1 MRAKMLMLTG
11 GALALLVILALGALM
26 LGRTLFN
33 EPGVARLGSVTDQF
47 GEAGV
52 LFVFAH
58 PDDEITANALM
69 ARLVAA
75 GAPVHLFTATR
86 GEAGTQYPPVVDQPH
101 LGVVRE
107 AEARKHGFALGV
119 TSHDVRDL
127 GDGQLEYRPLDDLTA
142 LVAETIARTR
152 PSAVVSFHP
161 ESGVSLHP
169 DHMMIGA
176 AARAAVE
183 ALGEDAPVLIYVL
196 APRPALR
203 RFGGARGQHIAALQP
218 EPDFGV
224 HAPAGPK
231 IRAWRIHES
240 QSRYLQAAYGLPPGL
255 LHRLWTE
262 EYYAVAPAPGF
273 SETGLAQ
280 PQ

>member
-1 MRAKMLMLTG
+1 MRARLIVLG
-11 GALALLVILALGALM
+11 GALAAGLILALAALI
-26 LGRTLFN
+26 LGRSLFN
-33 EPGVARLGSVTDQF
+33 EPGVARLSSVTQQF

-69 ARLVAA
+69 ARIVAE
-75 GAPVHLFTATR
+75 GVPVHLFTATR
-86 GEAGTQYPPVVDQPH
+86 GEAGTQYPPVVDQAH

-119 TSHDVRDL
+119 ASHEVRDL
-127 GDGQLEYRPLDDLTA
+127 GDGQLETRPLDDLTA
-142 LVAETIARTR
+142 LVAQTIARTR

-176 AARAAVE
+176 AAQAAV
-183 ALGEDAPVLIYVL
+183 AGLGPDAPVLIYVL

-203 RFGGARGQHIAALQP
+203 RFGGARGQHVAALQP
-218 EPDFGV
+218 EPDFAV
-224 HAPAGPK
+224 PAPAGPK

-240 QSRYLQAAYGLPPGL
+240 QSRYLQAAYGLPPGV
-255 LHRLWTE
+255 LHRLWTQ
-262 EYYAVAPAPGF
+262 EYYAVAPAPVIGD
-273 SETGLAQ
+273 TGLAQ
-280 PQ
+280 PE

>member
-1 MRAKMLMLTG
+1 MRAKMLILTG
-11 GALALLVILALGALM
+11 AALALLAILALGALM

-33 EPGVARLGSVTDQF
+33 EPGVARLGSVTDQL

-69 ARLVAA
+69 ARIA
-75 GAPVHLFTATR
+75 GEGVPVHLFTATR
-86 GEAGTQYPPVVDQPH
+86 GEAGTQYPLVVDQPH

-119 TSHDVRDL
+119 ASHDVRDL

-142 LVAETIARTR
+142 LVADTLARTQ

-169 DHMMIGA
+169 DHMIIGA

-218 EPDFGV
+218 QPDFAV

-240 QSRYLQAAYGLPPGL
+240 QSRYLQAAYGLPPGV

>member
-1 MRAKMLMLTG
+1 MLAG
-11 GALALLVILALGALM
+11 AALAVLAVLALGALM

-33 EPGVARLGSVTDQF
+33 EPGVARLASVTATL

-69 ARLVAA
+69 ARIVAE
-75 GAPVHLFTATR
+75 GVPVHLFTATR

-119 TSHDVRDL
+119 ASHDVLDL
-127 GDGQLEYRPLDDLTA
+127 GDGQLEYHPLDDLTG
-142 LVAETIARTR
+142 LVTHAIARTQ

-176 AARAAVE
+176 AAQAAV
-183 ALGEDAPVLIYVL
+183 AARGPDAPVLVHVL

-203 RFGGARGQHIAALQP
+203 RFGGARGQHVAALQP
-218 EPDFGV
+218 EPDFSV
-224 HAPAGPK
+224 PAPARAK
-231 IRAWRIHES
+231 IRAWGIHHS
-240 QSRYLQAAYGLPPGL
+240 QSRYLQAAYGLPPGV
-255 LHRLWTE
+255 LHRLWTQ
-262 EYYAVAPAPGF
+262 EYYAIAPAPAGD
-273 SETGLAQ
+273 ETGLAH

>member
-1 MRAKMLMLTG
+1 MLAG
-11 GALALLVILALGALM
+11 AALAVLVALAFGALM

-69 ARLVAA
+69 ARIVAE

-86 GEAGTQYPPVVDQPH
+86 GEAGTQYPPVVDQAH

-119 TSHDVRDL
+119 ASHAVLDL
-127 GDGQLEYRPLDDLTA
+127 GDGQLEYRPLVDLTA
-142 LVAETIARTR
+142 LVTDTIARTR

-161 ESGVSLHP
+161 DSGVSLHP
-169 DHMMIGA
+169 DHMVIGA
-176 AARAAVE
+176 AAQAAVA
-183 ALGEDAPVLIYVL
+183 ALGDDEPVLVQVL

-203 RFGGARGQHIAALQP
+203 RFGGARGQHVAALQP
-218 EPDFGV
+218 EPDFAV
-224 HAPAGPK
+224 PAPAGPK
-231 IRAWRIHES
+231 IRAWRTHHS
-240 QSRYLQAAYGLPPGL
+240 QSRYLQAAYGLPPGV
-255 LHRLWTE
+255 LHRLWTQ
-262 EYYAVAPAPGF
+262 EYYAIAPAPAGGQ
-273 SETGLAQ
+273 TGLAQ
-280 PQ
+280 HE

>member
-1 MRAKMLMLTG
+1 MLMLV
-11 GALALLVILALGALM
+11 GAGLFILALGALM

-33 EPGVARLGSVTDQF
+33 EPGVARLGSLTEQF

-69 ARLVAA
+69 ARIVAA

-86 GEAGTQYPPVVDQPH
+86 GEAGTQYPPVVDQAH

-119 TSHDVRDL
+119 ASHEVRDL
-127 GDGQLEYRPLDDLTA
+127 GDGRLEHRPLDDLTA
-142 LVAETIARTR
+142 LVSETIARTN
-152 PSAVVSFHP
+152 PSAIVSFHS

-176 AARAAVE
+176 AAQAAVE
-183 ALGEDAPVLIYVL
+183 ELGEDAPTLIYVL

-203 RFGGARGQHIAALQP
+203 RFGGARGQHVAALQP
-218 EPDFGV
+218 EPDFSV

-240 QSRYLQAAYGLPPGL
+240 QSRYLQAAYGLPPGV

-262 EYYAVAPAPGF
+262 EYYAVAPAPGI

>member
-11 GALALLVILALGALM
+11 AAFALLAILALGALM

-33 EPGVARLGSVTDQF
+33 EPGVARLGSVTDQL
-47 GEAGV
+47 GDAGV

-69 ARLVAA
+69 SRIVAE
-75 GAPVHLFTATR
+75 GMPVHLFTATR
-86 GEAGTQYPPVVDQPH
+86 GEAGTQYPPVVDQAH

-119 TSHDVRDL
+119 ASHDVRDL
-127 GDGQLEYRPLDDLTA
+127 GDGRLEYRPLDDLTA
-142 LVAETIARTR
+142 LVADTIARTQ

-176 AARAAVE
+176 AAQAAVE

-196 APRPALR
+196 VPRPALR

-218 EPDFGV
+218 QPDFAV

-240 QSRYLQAAYGLPPGL
+240 QSRYLQAAYGLPPGV
-255 LHRLWTE
+255 LHRLWTQ